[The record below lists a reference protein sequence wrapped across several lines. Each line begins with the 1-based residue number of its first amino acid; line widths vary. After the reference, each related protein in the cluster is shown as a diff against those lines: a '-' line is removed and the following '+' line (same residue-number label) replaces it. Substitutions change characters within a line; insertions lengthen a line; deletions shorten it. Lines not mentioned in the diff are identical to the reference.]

1 MGDIMKTTLTGIGL
15 TALLMSV
22 QATHAAGGFGVT
34 AKVGTLGY
42 GIEGTTGLAENV
54 NLRFGYNGLSGDL
67 FRDYDYEMNG
77 TTATF
82 SAKASLETFSLLA
95 DWHAF
100 GAAFRFTGGLMYN
113 NNKFEGSAP
122 LGYYNIG
129 SGTTTYHV
137 GLDTTVE
144 GSRNVAPYFGVGW
157 GNGVSKDKHWI
168 LSADLGVLFQGSPN
182 VTLIPTGSGAAL
194 VTPADI
200 AIEESNLEDE
210 LNTYRFYPVASIG
223 ATYHF

>member
-1 MGDIMKTTLTGIGL
+1 MKTTVKGIGL
-15 TALLMSV
+15 AALLMAGQS
-22 QATHAAGGFGVT
+22 TYAAGGFGLT

-42 GIEGTTGLAENV
+42 GIEGTTGLADNV

-67 FRDYDYEMNG
+67 FRDYDYTMNG

-82 SAKASLETFSLLA
+82 SAKASLETVSLLA

-100 GAAFRFTGGLMYN
+100 GGAFRFSGGLMYD

-129 SGTTTYHV
+129 SGASTYYV
-137 GLDTTVE
+137 GLDATVE

-157 GNGVSKDKHWI
+157 GNGVSKDRHWI
-168 LSADLGVLFQGSPN
+168 LSADLGVLFQGTPK
-182 VTLIPTGSGAAL
+182 VTLTPTGSGAAL
-194 VTPADI
+194 VSPNDI

-210 LNTYRFYPVASIG
+210 LKSYKFYPVASIG

>member
-1 MGDIMKTTLTGIGL
+1 MKPALRGIGL
-15 TALLMSV
+15 AALLIAGQNV
-22 QATHAAGGFGVT
+22 YATGGFGLT

-54 NLRFGYNGLSGDL
+54 NLRFGYNGLSSDL
-67 FRDYDYEMNG
+67 FRDYDYKMNG

-82 SAKASLETFSLLA
+82 SARASLETFSLLA

-100 GAAFRFTGGLMYN
+100 GAAFRFSGGLMYD
-113 NNKFEGSAP
+113 NNKFEGTAP

-129 SGTTTYHV
+129 SGNTTYHV
-137 GLDTTVE
+137 GLDTTVQS
-144 GSRNVAPYFGVGW
+144 SRNVAPYFGVGW
-157 GNGVSKDKHWI
+157 GNGVSKGRHWI
-168 LSADLGVLFQGSPN
+168 LSADLGVLFQGTPD
-182 VTLIPTGSGAAL
+182 VTLTPTGSNAAL
-194 VTPADI
+194 VDPNDL

-210 LNTYRFYPVASIG
+210 LKIYRFYPVASIG